1 MMKFIGALIIFL
13 AGVLI
18 GLHQA
23 ARYANRPKHIRQWI
37 QGLQRLET
45 EINYSFTP
53 LAQALER
60 TSKSSA
66 APTASIWLSASHK
79 LAQNDSKTTFECWSE
94 AIEEGWDSTALK
106 PTEKDI
112 LLQLGSTL
120 GISDRSDQMKHIQLA
135 MNQLQSEESIA
146 KDEQQRYEK
155 MWKTLG
161 ALGGALI
168 VILMY

>member
-1 MMKFIGALIIFL
+1 MFKLVGALILFMT
-13 AGVLI
+13 GVLF

-23 ARYANRPKHIRQWI
+23 AHYANRPKHIRQWI
-37 QGLQRLET
+37 QALQRLET

-60 TSKSSA
+60 TSKAIA
-66 APTASIWLSASHK
+66 APTAAIWLNAAYK
-79 LAQNDSKTTFECWSE
+79 LQQNDSKTTAECWNE
-94 AIEEGWDSTALK
+94 ALEEGWDSTSMK
-106 PTEKDI
+106 PIEKEV

-120 GISDRSDQMKHIQLA
+120 GISDRSDQLKHIQLA

-146 KDEQQRYEK
+146 KNEQQRYEK